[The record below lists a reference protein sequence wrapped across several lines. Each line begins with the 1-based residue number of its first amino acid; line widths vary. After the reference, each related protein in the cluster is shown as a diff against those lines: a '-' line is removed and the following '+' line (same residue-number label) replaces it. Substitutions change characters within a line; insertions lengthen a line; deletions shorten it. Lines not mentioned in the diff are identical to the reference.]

1 MAARRGGLT
10 AKKWA
15 GWLCLCLS
23 IVPYYSRQALPPPRP
38 LPAGAGRAAGD
49 IVQLTTPE
57 SARTEFRIGLP
68 FSPWFTFNK
77 EAVYTPLA
85 GDAYRSEIRSEG
97 GFGFLTGRR
106 RWRRWALR
114 CWAGGGGCGKDRM
127 NLPSR
132 LRRPNQDEN
141 GRPLAVA
148 QNAAVWQVACF
159 VAARSRR

>member
-10 AKKWA
+10 AMLWA

-68 FSPWFTFNK
+68 FSPWFTFKK

-97 GFGFLTGRR
+97 RIWFPN
-106 RWRRWALR
+106 WSSAL
-114 CWAGGGGCGKDRM
+114 
-127 NLPSR
+127 
-132 LRRPNQDEN
+132 
-141 GRPLAVA
+141 
-148 QNAAVWQVACF
+148 AAVGVALLGGRWWLRKRSDEF
-159 VAARSRR
+159 AEQAAPAQSR